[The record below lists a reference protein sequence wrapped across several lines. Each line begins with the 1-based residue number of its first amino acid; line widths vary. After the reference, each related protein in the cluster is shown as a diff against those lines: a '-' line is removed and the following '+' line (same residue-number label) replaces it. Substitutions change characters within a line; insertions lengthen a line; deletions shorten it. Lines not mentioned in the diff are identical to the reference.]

1 MLISNHSFPFCVKSF
16 LRLECAPLSESE
28 RNPLIISSL
37 IKAMTLLKAFGEGN
51 AVLGISD
58 LVRITGIEKS
68 SVQRILATL
77 YAEGMLNRDNH
88 SRRYRLSNQWLH
100 MAYAHYIAEPL
111 TSQVMPRLF
120 ALQQQIGQSFN
131 LAEICDTSIIY
142 SVRLPVQRT
151 NFEGTLVGRTHPALN
166 TSGGRAILS
175 TWDAAA
181 RQDAVKNWP
190 VTEYTPRTTV
200 NRGEISDLVEQAR
213 QDGFAVSVEEIL
225 LNEIGIAAP
234 IKSSSGKARAA
245 IHCSVSMADWSVD
258 RVRKEIAPLL
268 VDTARTFFDPRAE
281 E

>member
-1 MLISNHSFPFCVKSF
+1 M
-16 LRLECAPLSESE
+16 SESE

-37 IKAMTLLKAFGEGN
+37 VKAVTLLKAFDEEN

-58 LVRITGIEKS
+58 LVRKTGIEKS
-68 SVQRILATL
+68 SIQRILATL
-77 YAEGMLNRDNH
+77 YSEGMLNRDSR

-175 TWDAAA
+175 TWDVEA
-181 RQDAVKNWP
+181 RQNAVQNWP
-190 VTEYTPRTTV
+190 VAEYTPRTTTD
-200 NRGEISDLVEQAR
+200 RGEIAELVEQAR
-213 QDGFAVSVEEIL
+213 QDGFALSFQEIL

-234 IKSSSGKARAA
+234 IKASNGKARAA
-245 IHCSVSMADWSVD
+245 IHCSVSMADWSVE

-268 VDTARTFFDPRAE
+268 VDAARTFFDPGE
-281 E
+281 DD

>member
-1 MLISNHSFPFCVKSF
+1 M
-16 LRLECAPLSESE
+16 SENE

-37 IKAMTLLKAFGEGN
+37 LKAMTLLKAFGEGN

-58 LVRITGIEKS
+58 LVQITRMEKS
-68 SVQRILATL
+68 SIQRILATL
-77 YAEGMLNRDNH
+77 YAEGMLIRDSR

-120 ALQQQIGQSFN
+120 ALQQQTGQSFN

-151 NFEGTLVGRTHPALN
+151 NFEGTLIGRTHPALN
-166 TSGGRAILS
+166 TSGGRAIIS
-175 TWDAAA
+175 TWDSAA
-181 RQDAVKNWP
+181 RHEAVHNWP
-190 VTEYTPRTTV
+190 VTEYTPKTTT
-200 NRGEISDLVEQAR
+200 NRVDIDILVEEAR
-213 QDGFAVSVEEIL
+213 QDGFALSVQEVL

-234 IKSSSGKARAA
+234 IKSSNGKARAA

-258 RVRKEIAPLL
+258 RVRKEIAPVL
-268 VDTARTFFDPRAE
+268 VDTARTFFDPGDE

>member
-1 MLISNHSFPFCVKSF
+1 M
-16 LRLECAPLSESE
+16 SESD

-37 IKAMTLLKAFGEGN
+37 VKAITLLKAFDEESS
-51 AVLGISD
+51 VLGISE
-58 LVRITGIEKS
+58 LVRKTGFEKS

-77 YAEGMLNRDNH
+77 YAEGMLNRDSR

-111 TSQVMPRLF
+111 TSQIMPRLF

-131 LAEICDTSIIY
+131 LAEICNSSIIY

-166 TSGGRAILS
+166 TSGGRAIVS

-181 RQDAVKNWP
+181 REEAVQNWP
-190 VTEYTPRTTV
+190 LIEYTPRTTT
-200 NRGEISDLVEQAR
+200 NRDEIAALVEEAR
-213 QDGFAVSVEEIL
+213 QDGYSLSIQEIL

-234 IKSSSGKARAA
+234 IKSSNGKARAA

-268 VDTARTFFDPRAE
+268 VDAARTFFDLSE
-281 E
+281 DE

>member
-1 MLISNHSFPFCVKSF
+1 
-16 LRLECAPLSESE
+16 LSESD

-37 IKAMTLLKAFGEGN
+37 VKAITLLKAFDEGN

-58 LVRITGIEKS
+58 LVRITGMEKS

-77 YAEGMLNRDNH
+77 YSEGMLNRDNH

-120 ALQQQIGQSFN
+120 ALQQQTGQSFN
-131 LAEICDTSIIY
+131 LAEICGTSIIY

-166 TSGGRAILS
+166 TSGGRAIVS

-181 RQDAVKNWP
+181 REEAAQNWP
-190 VTEYTPRTTV
+190 LTEYTPRTTV
-200 NRGEISDLVEQAR
+200 DRTEIAELVEQAR
-213 QDGFAVSVEEIL
+213 QDGYALSVQEVL

-234 IKSSSGKARAA
+234 VKSATGKARAA
-245 IHCSVSMADWSVD
+245 IHCSVSMAEWSLE
-258 RVRKEIAPLL
+258 RVRKELAPIL
-268 VDTARTFFDPRAE
+268 VDAARTFFDPGE
-281 E
+281 ED